1 MGHGPARELSSG
13 PAGHK
18 EIDPEDSRRLEEA
31 FLKFE
36 AGDPQFKSARE
47 DEKHQ
52 QTSKAWTARTVD
64 IVENLRAIGL
74 AVVSAHQVLLD
85 MGQDGA
91 GVGIVPWI
99 EEAGLKF
106 DRLQFRLKGQEVIA
120 ESNGIQLAHADNMDA
135 VTYEWLEKA
144 IVEWLIHSANSK
156 S

>member
-13 PAGHK
+13 PAK
-18 EIDPEDSRRLEEA
+18 KKDIDPEDSRRLEEA
-31 FLKFE
+31 FRKFE
-36 AGDPQFKSARE
+36 ATDPQFKSSRE

-52 QTSKAWTARTVD
+52 QTSKAWTARSVE
-64 IVENLRAIGL
+64 IVEDLRAVGM
-74 AVVSAHQVLLD
+74 AVVGAHQVLLD

-91 GVGIVPWI
+91 GVGIAPWI

-106 DRLQFRLKGQEVIA
+106 DRLWFRLKGQQVIA
-120 ESNGIQLAHADNMDA
+120 EVNGTQLAQADNMDA

-144 IVEWLIHSANSK
+144 TIEWLIHSATTK